1 VALRDILLDTN
12 AYSAFKSNNP
22 DAVEVIRHAPVI
34 GINSIVIGELLA
46 GFAAG
51 SRESDNRKEF
61 NLFLASRRVKELA
74 VDRGT
79 AEYYASIFRSLR
91 QKGRPIPTNDMWIAA
106 TALQH
111 GLAVFTYDGH
121 FQKVDGLVSGGQI
134 PDLLI

>member
-12 AYSAFKSNNP
+12 AYSAFKSNNH
-22 DAVEVIRHAPVI
+22 DAIDVIRHATVI

-51 SRESDNRKEF
+51 SRDSDNQKEF
-61 NLFLASRRVKELA
+61 NLFLASRRVKVLP

-79 AEYYASIFRSLR
+79 AEYYASIFKSLR

-121 FQKVDGLVSGGQI
+121 FQYVDGLVSGGQMA
-134 PDLLI
+134 DLSI